1 MGTEDLIMP
10 FGKHQGKTL
19 GDILAS
25 DPAYLD
31 YLNGIDI
38 RNPTLAAAIAE
49 MNEKYAA
56 EIERAIGD

>member
-1 MGTEDLIMP
+1 MP